1 MNKKLFSILMT
12 VALLLG
18 IMPGSIYAEESN
30 LRSYIYDGYTI
41 DYEVTDVWDNSQNIT
56 VTIKNTGTEAIENWM
71 LAYDFCGDIQ
81 GMWNGTVE
89 TDDNGSKYIKNTGH
103 NAVIEPESSAAFGYT
118 LANFTGFPDSFEM
131 CQERAAKESGYTI
144 DLTVTDEWD
153 DSFNGAI
160 VISNTSDKPIECW
173 ELSFDSNFTIVE
185 ITDSWAASILFAENG
200 KYILKGT
207 YTNIIYCNSSVT
219 IGFSGKKKGIPE
231 IAEYSLTEVIK
242 GSNTIN
248 SDEEADLTETGK
260 LYYKDIQSEEDIE
273 FDGNG
278 IYYVRN
284 QILLTAKDNT
294 SFDEIDALAESINA
308 EIVGY
313 IEITNDYQIELNT
326 AATSEELYLL
336 IGELQNNLLV
346 DYASLNTVIE
356 TDEDYIPSD
365 YDWWDG
371 KDPAYIDWGIKA
383 IKADQAWDYFD
394 ESVPE
399 NADRETVKLGLID
412 TMFDE
417 NHKDLYFENV
427 WNNPSNIIHN
437 HGTHVAGIMGAIF
450 NNQIKDSNGNSDENI
465 AGICPKN
472 KMYAYSVGLKY
483 STVMEYKYAIAL
495 LVVKNV
501 KVINVSLNTGY
512 EQCYGASY
520 GNVNALNYIKA
531 NAEIVQVFLQ
541 KLQTRGYDFVII
553 TSAGNVNSAKFSVD
567 PNEDRYG
574 YIKID
579 ENTKEDEEK
588 EIYTGGANALYNS
601 FFNYIQSPNIKN
613 RIICVG
619 SIGFTGIPEDE
630 QYYYASSSNIG
641 TRVDVVA
648 PGEKIYSTFPGNNY
662 ENSSG
667 TSMAAPHVS
676 GTAGMMYSVNPN
688 LTGSQIKSIIMDT
701 ARGSIAA
708 PNYSG
713 TYKLIDAKAAV
724 DKAIE
729 YTENEEYK
737 EKTNSVV
744 LGIVKDEITKSP
756 IEDVTINIYEN
767 KFGTLYKLD
776 RNIATNENGEYEVI
790 LSPGVYKIE
799 FTKDRYYTHDY
810 LIEITGN
817 NTAIM
822 KNAELLP
829 IETSITGTVT
839 EYNTTTGVTRPLAA
853 HGVAV
858 YQDGILAASAVTS
871 SDGTYYIELNRQGDF
886 IVDFGGDKQTDILIN
901 SNGEYTVNAVFEVCD
916 EEDTDGG
923 DTGGDGEDDNE
934 DDGDD
939 EDDDSGNTE
948 ETDDVIIDID
958 IYDNTGIDPND
969 EGYTGNNAV
978 SGGNF
983 ADGVTIR
990 SKDGSYINIYYDGS
1004 YCNVWINAQSHIWF
1018 YTYGALKYDKF
1029 DANGNL
1035 ISSGVID
1042 SWLMDA
1048 MYYDTTLVYKTYITG
1063 IKITAYSDRIRVDY
1077 TYHKEQKYYGGLGD
1091 LLGESYDRSSYQNI
1105 MR

>member
-1 MNKKLFSILMT
+1 MNKRLICILMT

-18 IMPGSIYAEESN
+18 IMPGGIYAEESN

-41 DYEVTDVWDNSQNIT
+41 DYEVADVWDNSQNIS

-71 LAYDFCGDIQ
+71 LAYDFCGEITNL
-81 GMWNGTVE
+81 WNGTFE
-89 TDDNGSKYIKNTGH
+89 TDDNGSKYIKNAGH
-103 NAVIEPESSAAFGYT
+103 NAVIEPESSAVFGYT
-118 LANFTGFPDSFEM
+118 LANFTGSPDSFEM
-131 CQERAAKESGYTI
+131 CQKRTAKESGYTV

-153 DSFNGAI
+153 DNFNGEI

-231 IAEYSLTEVIK
+231 IAEYSLTEVRK
-242 GSNTIN
+242 GNNTIN
-248 SDEEADLTETGK
+248 SDEESDLMGTGK
-260 LYYKDIQSEEDIE
+260 IYYKDIQSEEDIE

-284 QILLTAKDNT
+284 QILLTAKDNA
-294 SFDEIDALAESINA
+294 SFDEINALAESINA

-383 IKADQAWDYFD
+383 IKADQAWNYFD

-399 NADRETVKLGLID
+399 NADRETVKLGLLD
-412 TMFDE
+412 NMFDI
-417 NHKDLYFENV
+417 NHRDLDFEKV
-427 WNNPSNIIHN
+427 WDNPDSIGDD

-450 NNQIKDSNGNSDENI
+450 NNEIKDAAENHVNNI

-472 KMYAYSVGLKY
+472 KLYGYAFSSYSH
-483 STVMEYKYAIAL
+483 MPIIRYKYAFAL
-495 LVVKNV
+495 FISKNV
-501 KVINVSLNTGY
+501 RVINLSLSTG
-512 EQCYGASY
+512 QNVCFGASH
-520 GNVNALNYIKA
+520 GNINALNYINK
-531 NAEIVQVFLQ
+531 NSEIFQVFLK
-541 KLQTRGYDFVII
+541 KLLDRGYDFVIV
-553 TSAGNVNSAKFSVD
+553 TSAGNVNGLMFKVD
-567 PNEDRYG
+567 ENENGYG
-574 YIKID
+574 YIKD
-579 ENTKEDEEK
+579 DAGTYK
-588 EIYTGGANALYNS
+588 GGANALYNS
-601 FFNYIQSPNIKN
+601 FFNNIQSVDVINH
-613 RIICVG
+613 IICVG
-619 SIGFTGIPEDE
+619 SIGFTGSLEDE
-630 QYYYASSSNIG
+630 QYYYADYSNIG

-648 PGEKIYSTFPGNNY
+648 PGEDIYSTVRENNY
-662 ENSSG
+662 KNSSG